1 MKKGLR
7 FTVLVMAL
15 LMLLGAVASC
25 KKETPKHS
33 DGTDNGGE
41 PTHSA
46 TEPTTDVDEPEE
58 TDENGYVIDN
68 IPTVDYKGKT
78 LNVLWWKESADVAVP
93 LDVTNTKDEVLKKT
107 YYQMIELETRLNV
120 NLNISRVNGS
130 FQNKAAFLE
139 AARKAG
145 ENSMDLICSFSLW
158 PSILATENLLV
169 DVKTLSYPNLDKPWW
184 PASTEEWSQYGKLFF
199 VSSNSSLT
207 ALRSMEVMFCN
218 STLFTDRQLED
229 PVELALAG
237 NWTVDKMLELVE
249 AFNNDLD
256 ENDPNH
262 IYGLTI
268 DDHSRADALYYGA
281 GFLTTRNNSEGVAE
295 LAYTSASDKQLISD
309 FIDKLIPIFGT
320 TATGIAKDKRDWMK
334 EHKTALMVASLGNV
348 TELND
353 TDYAPMP
360 SPKLNSS
367 QEDYRIIQNNGYDV
381 WCVPTSAADPEI
393 SGIVIE
399 AIASADYR
407 GIAPFYFD
415 KYMRLRYSS
424 DSKSSAM
431 FQLVRS
437 SVIYNF
443 GRVAGL
449 MDGGTS
455 FEAGLFFRPCFWN
468 YTANVKMGENN
479 FLTIIE
485 SNDTNCKASLLKV
498 LQGYRN
504 SAN

>member
-33 DGTDNGGE
+33 DGTDNSGE

-207 ALRSMEVMFCN
+207 ALRSMEVMFCT

-309 FIDKLIPIFGT
+309 FIDKLIPIFRT

-367 QEDYRIIQNNGYDV
+367 QEDYRIIQNNG
-381 WCVPTSAADPEI
+381 
-393 SGIVIE
+393 
-399 AIASADYR
+399 
-407 GIAPFYFD
+407 
-415 KYMRLRYSS
+415 
-424 DSKSSAM
+424 
-431 FQLVRS
+431 
-437 SVIYNF
+437 
-443 GRVAGL
+443 
-449 MDGGTS
+449 
-455 FEAGLFFRPCFWN
+455 
-468 YTANVKMGENN
+468 
-479 FLTIIE
+479 
-485 SNDTNCKASLLKV
+485 
-498 LQGYRN
+498 
-504 SAN
+504 